1 MSTSELI
8 TPGHLARKAIVY
20 VRQSTPQQVLSN
32 QESLHLQYALRQRAL
47 ELGWLADDI
56 QIIDADLGLT
66 AASAQQRQGF
76 QELVSLVA
84 LGQVGMILSYEVTR
98 LSRNCSDWY
107 PLRDVCAYKRCLIA
121 DRDGIYDPASPNG
134 RLLLGL
140 KGQLS
145 EMELHTIRGRM
156 TAGLLNK
163 AQRGELALRLPVGLV
178 RDERGHVSKDPNRE
192 IQARLELIFSTF
204 LRLRS
209 ACKVLRF
216 LNAERLLIPRRDGFG
231 DLVWKKPTTA
241 AILAILK
248 NPAYAGAFAYGRSRT
263 TRDPA
268 GQVTTRRLPQDQW
281 RICIRDKY
289 PAFISWETFTQIQ
302 AMLEDN
308 YAEYDRN
315 KTRGVPRPG
324 SALLHGLVYCGAC
337 GHKMVV
343 QYKTGTRYLCNYLRQ
358 QHGVPVCQYIPGDP
372 VDAAV
377 VAAFF
382 QALSPAELDAYA
394 TALAAQHET
403 QRQIEHAHR
412 QQIER
417 LRYEAA
423 RAQRQFNQVDPENR
437 LVAAELEQ
445 RWEAALRTLKQA
457 EDTYAQQPSGAEP
470 ATKQL
475 PPELRAAFSDLGQR
489 LPEVWRQGLLKPQ
502 TKKALL
508 RCLIDKV
515 VLHRLTPDCVQA
527 RIVWRGGD
535 TTTLQVPVTTGAFA
549 DLTTSADMERTIL
562 ELATQGQSDEEIA
575 QHLTQLGHH
584 SPKDTQTVLTS
595 TVRIIRQKHRIF
607 VKRSQSHPRRI
618 ASYLTVPQIAEAL
631 GISPHWIYH
640 RIDNGTV
647 QVTKDADTGLYLF
660 PDEPA
665 TLELFKRL
673 REGQSNNS
681 GSLMEH
687 QDA

>member
-1 MSTSELI
+1 
-8 TPGHLARKAIVY
+8 
-20 VRQSTPQQVLSN
+20 
-32 QESLHLQYALRQRAL
+32 
-47 ELGWLADDI
+47 
-56 QIIDADLGLT
+56 
-66 AASAQQRQGF
+66 
-76 QELVSLVA
+76 
-84 LGQVGMILSYEVTR
+84 
-98 LSRNCSDWY
+98 
-107 PLRDVCAYKRCLIA
+107 
-121 DRDGIYDPASPNG
+121 
-134 RLLLGL
+134 
-140 KGQLS
+140 
-145 EMELHTIRGRM
+145 
-156 TAGLLNK
+156 
-163 AQRGELALRLPVGLV
+163 
-178 RDERGHVSKDPNRE
+178 
-192 IQARLELIFSTF
+192 
-204 LRLRS
+204 
-209 ACKVLRF
+209 
-216 LNAERLLIPRRDGFG
+216 
-231 DLVWKKPTTA
+231 
-241 AILAILK
+241 
-248 NPAYAGAFAYGRSRT
+248 
-263 TRDPA
+263 
-268 GQVTTRRLPQDQW
+268 
-281 RICIRDKY
+281 
-289 PAFISWETFTQIQ
+289 
-302 AMLEDN
+302 
-308 YAEYDRN
+308 
-315 KTRGVPRPG
+315 
-324 SALLHGLVYCGAC
+324 
-337 GHKMVV
+337 MVV

-382 QALSPAELDAYA
+382 QALSPAELDVYA

-457 EDTYAQQPSGAEP
+457 EDAYAQQPSGTEP

-475 PPELRAAFSDLGQR
+475 PPELRAAFSDIGQR
-489 LPEVWRQGLLKPQ
+489 LPEVWQQGLLKPQ

-584 SPKDTQTVLTS
+584 SPKNTQMVLTS

-618 ASYLTVPQIAEAL
+618 AGYLTVPQIAEAL
-631 GISPHWIYH
+631 GISPYWIYH

-647 QVTKDADTGLYLF
+647 QVAKDADTGLYLF

-673 REGQSNNS
+673 KEGQSNTS
-681 GSLMEH
+681 GSLTEH